1 MLKYSFIRD
10 WCQDVLNMGIRELK
24 LIFKDGGVLLIF
36 FVAGLIYPL
45 LYNVVYLN
53 GLLEDTPVAVVDKAA
68 CPESR
73 RFAREVDAT
82 REVEVA
88 YRCTDML
95 EARQLLEERKVNGIF
110 YFPDDFG
117 QKLARMETATVS
129 VYCDMSSFLYYKNA
143 LMAANHVMLSELS
156 QIQKERYA
164 AAGFTGQEA
173 SALVQ
178 AVPYEENN
186 PYNATFSYSI
196 FLLAAILF
204 VIIQQTMFYG
214 MTLLAGTMRE
224 QKKSFATLMENPYTH
239 GIMRTV
245 LGRGWA
251 YWLIYM
257 GIGIYISFIV
267 PAIFGMPLRGQFFDI
282 LLLILLYVTDCVYFC
297 MTWSTFINKRETV
310 FVLFL
315 FLSPICLFLTGSSWP
330 YSAFPGF
337 WKLFSYI
344 FPSTFGA
351 QAYINMSSA
360 GGDLTAAQT
369 QLTGLFIQTV
379 FYFVTACVAVFLE
392 NRHLKASAQQ

>member
-1 MLKYSFIRD
+1 
-10 WCQDVLNMGIRELK
+10 MGVRELK

-267 PAIFGMPLRGQFFDI
+267 PAIFGMLSAR
-282 LLLILLYVTDCVYFC
+282 
-297 MTWSTFINKRETV
+297 TV
-310 FVLFL
+310 F
-315 FLSPICLFLTGSSWP
+315 
-330 YSAFPGF
+330 
-337 WKLFSYI
+337 
-344 FPSTFGA
+344 
-351 QAYINMSSA
+351 
-360 GGDLTAAQT
+360 
-369 QLTGLFIQTV
+369 
-379 FYFVTACVAVFLE
+379 
-392 NRHLKASAQQ
+392 

>member
-1 MLKYSFIRD
+1 
-10 WCQDVLNMGIRELK
+10 MGARELR

-45 LYNVVYLN
+45 LYNIVYLN
-53 GLLEDTPVAVVDKAA
+53 GILEDTPIAVVDQASGA
-68 CPESR
+68 ESR
-73 RFAREVDAT
+73 RYIREVDAT
-82 REVEVA
+82 REVSVA
-88 YRCTDML
+88 YKCTDML
-95 EARQLLEERKVNGIF
+95 EARNLLEERKVNGIF
-110 YFPDDFG
+110 YFPADFG
-117 QKLARMETATVS
+117 EKLARMETATLS

-186 PYNATFSYSI
+186 PYNPAFSYSI
-196 FLLAAILF
+196 FLLAVILF

-224 QKKSFATLMENPYTH
+224 QKKSFALLSENPYTH

-245 LGRGWA
+245 IGRGWA

-267 PAIFGMPLRGQFFDI
+267 PSIFGLPLRGSFFEI
-282 LLLILLYVTDCVYFC
+282 LLLIHLFVADCVFFC
-297 MTWSTFINKRETV
+297 MTWSSFINKRETV

-315 FLSPICLFLTGSSWP
+315 FLSPVCLFLTGSSWP
-330 YSAFPGF
+330 TSAFPAF

-344 FPSTFGA
+344 FPTTFGC

-360 GGDLTAAQT
+360 GGDFTAAQS
-369 QLTGLFIQTV
+369 QLTGLLIQTA
-379 FYFVTACVAVFLE
+379 FYFVSACVAVYIE
-392 NRHLKASAQQ
+392 NRHLKRQGTLLI

>member
-1 MLKYSFIRD
+1 MKLSFIRD
-10 WCQDVLNMGIRELK
+10 WCNDVLEMGARELK

-45 LYNVVYLN
+45 LYNVIYLN
-53 GLLEDTPVAVVDKAA
+53 GVLEDTPVAVVDKAA
-68 CPESR
+68 CAESR
-73 RFAREVDAT
+73 RYAREVDAT

-88 YRCTDML
+88 YRCTDIG
-95 EARQLLEERKVNGIF
+95 EARKLMEERKVNGIF
-110 YFPDDFG
+110 YFPADFG
-117 QKLARMETATVS
+117 EKLARMETATVS

-143 LMAANHVMLSELS
+143 LMAANLVMLGELS
-156 QIQKERYA
+156 SIQKERYA

-186 PYNATFSYSI
+186 PYNPTFSYSI

-224 QKKSFATLMENPYTH
+224 QKKSFALLKENPYTH

-245 LGRGWA
+245 IGRGWA

-257 GIGIYISFIV
+257 GIGIYISYIV
-267 PAIFGMPLRGQFFDI
+267 PAIFGLPQRGSFFEV
-282 LLLILLYVTDCVYFC
+282 LLLIQIFVTDCVYFC
-297 MTWSTFINKRETV
+297 MTWSTLVNKRETV

-315 FLSPICLFLTGSSWP
+315 FLSPVCLFLTGSSWP
-330 YSAFPGF
+330 TSAFPAF

-344 FPSTFGA
+344 FPTTFGC
-351 QAYINMSSA
+351 QAYINLNSA
-360 GGDLTAAQT
+360 GGDFSAAQA
-369 QLTGLFIQTV
+369 QLSGLVIQTAV
-379 FYFVTACVAVFLE
+379 YFTLACLAVYAE
-392 NRHLKASAQQ
+392 NRRLKKRAQA